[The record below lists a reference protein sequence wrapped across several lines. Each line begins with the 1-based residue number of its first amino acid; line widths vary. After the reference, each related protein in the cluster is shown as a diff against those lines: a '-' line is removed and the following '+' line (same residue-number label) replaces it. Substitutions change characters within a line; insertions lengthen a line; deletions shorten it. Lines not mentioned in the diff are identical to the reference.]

1 MATPVNPYVAGN
13 PVGDS
18 PAFVGRV
25 DVLREV
31 LRVLRRSQ
39 DNAIVLYG
47 QRRIGKTSILQHLAA
62 WLPREGT
69 YRPVYFDLQD
79 KAPWPLGR
87 VLRELARSIAH
98 ALGQPDPDGSTGFAE
113 ILGLDPETAF
123 RQEWLPAVLDSLP
136 KGSSLVLLFDEFDV
150 LADPKVE
157 QAAAAFF
164 PYLRDLLTLD
174 PQRLQFVFV
183 IGRNVDDL
191 ASIALSLFKGTLP
204 WRVSLLSQE
213 DTADLVRLSE
223 KNGTLTWPDEAVEQ
237 VWQLTD
243 GHPFL
248 TQQLCSHVW
257 ERAYDE
263 EPDAPPT
270 VLPKDVDVVVPE
282 ALEASRNT
290 LEWLMGRPASSRAG
304 GGLNPGPG

>member
-1 MATPVNPYVAGN
+1 MAIPLNPYVAGN

-18 PAFVGRV
+18 PAFIGRA

-62 WLPREGT
+62 WLPREGP
-69 YRPVYFDLQD
+69 YRAVYFDLQD
-79 KAPWPLGR
+79 KAAWPLGR
-87 VLRELARSIAH
+87 VLQDLARTIAH
-98 ALGQPDPDGSTGFAE
+98 SLGQPDPD
-113 ILGLDPETAF
+113 LGPDPETAF
-123 RQEWLPAVLDSLP
+123 RQEWLPVVLGDLP

-150 LADPKVE
+150 LADPQKE
-157 QAAAAFF
+157 QATAAFF
-164 PYLRDLLTLD
+164 PYLRSLLTSD
-174 PQRLQFVFV
+174 PRRLQFVFV

-191 ASIALSLFKGTLP
+191 TNIALSLFKGTP
-204 WRVSLLSQE
+204 YQRISLLDRE
-213 DTADLVRLSE
+213 DTADLARLSE
-223 KNGTLTWPDEAVEQ
+223 GNGTLRWPDEAVER
-237 VWQLTD
+237 VRRLTS

-248 TQQLCSHVW
+248 TQQLCSYVW

-270 VLPKDVDVVVPE
+270 VLPKDVDAAVPD

-290 LEWLMGRPASSRAG
+290 LE
-304 GGLNPGPG
+304 